1 MRKSSVNLSEVK
13 DRLQNLEEQVRLM
26 DKKLQFQSGLPCFE
40 FVIESEGKEIWSGM
54 DLLNR
59 YPQIFQKHPDSELVI
74 SWRSSP
80 VTLI

>member
-1 MRKSSVNLSEVK
+1 MKKSSATLSQVR

-26 DKKLQFQSGLPCFE
+26 DKKLQFQSGLPHFE
-40 FVIESEGKEIWSGM
+40 FVIESEGEELWSGM

-59 YPQIFQKHPDSELVI
+59 YPQIFQKYPDRELVI